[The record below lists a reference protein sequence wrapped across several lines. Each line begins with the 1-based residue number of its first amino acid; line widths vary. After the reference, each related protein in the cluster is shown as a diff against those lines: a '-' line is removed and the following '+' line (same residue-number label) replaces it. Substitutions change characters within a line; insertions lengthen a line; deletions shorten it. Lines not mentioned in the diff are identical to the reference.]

1 MTRDLTLVVPVHNE
15 SESLVEFLAGVEL
28 LARRVREERGV
39 RISVIAVD
47 DGSTD
52 DSAVQISAY
61 RPHELSSVTLLRLHR
76 NSGSHVAIA
85 TGVSAVKSSAAL
97 VLAADGQDTLGA
109 AEQMIECW
117 LDGAEVVWG
126 ERISRDDGWLDA
138 LTSRVFGWLLAPS
151 DVTGVRVPTG
161 SFILID
167 ELRVQQFQQMA
178 SLRVPTYEKVAW
190 LNSRSARV
198 PYERPHRKAGLSKWG
213 MRKRISSGMLAILR
227 SRTALIRVAR
237 YLAGAVLAAALVCI
251 AGTVLWGLL
260 FGSAPGWTTISGAIL
275 AALPFQSVFFII
287 IIEYVSRTYAAGYEL
302 PTFIITDTPRDI

>member
-1 MTRDLTLVVPVHNE
+1 M
-15 SESLVEFLAGVEL
+15 
-28 LARRVREERGV
+28 
-39 RISVIAVD
+39 IAVD

-52 DSAVQISAY
+52 DSARYLKAY
-61 RPHELSSVTLLRLHR
+61 QPIELGSVTLLRLHR

-85 TGVSAVKSSAAL
+85 MGLSEVESSAAL
-97 VLAADGQDTLGA
+97 ILAADGQDTYTA
-109 AEQMIECW
+109 AEQMIESW

-126 ERISRDDGWLDA
+126 ERVSRDDSRLDS
-138 LTSRVFGWLLAPS
+138 LTSRVFGWLLAPVDLS
-151 DVTGVRVPTG
+151 GVRVPTG

-190 LNSRSARV
+190 LNARSMRV
-198 PYERPHRKAGLSKWG
+198 PYERPRRAAGISKWG
-213 MRKRISSGMLAILR
+213 MRRRISAGISAILR

-237 YLAGAVLAAALVCI
+237 YLAVAVLVAALLCI
-251 AGTVLWGLL
+251 AGTLVWGLI

-275 AALPFQSVFFII
+275 AALAFQSVFFII

-302 PTFIITDTPRDI
+302 PTFIIVDPPRGE

>member
-1 MTRDLTLVVPVHNE
+1 MSRDLTLVVPVHNE
-15 SESLVEFLAGVEL
+15 SDSLGDFLAGVEL
-28 LARRVREERGV
+28 LARRVREEWGV
-39 RISVIAVD
+39 RIAMIAVD

-52 DSAVQISAY
+52 DSAAQIRAY
-61 RPHELSSVTLLRLHR
+61 RPSDLSSVTLLRLHR

-85 TGVSAVKSSAAL
+85 TGISAVQSSAAL
-97 VLAADGQDTLGA
+97 ILAADGQDTYVA

-126 ERISRDDGWLDA
+126 ERISRDDGRVNA
-138 LTSRVFGWLLAPS
+138 LTSRVFGWLLAPT
-151 DVTGVRVPTG
+151 DATGARVPTG

-190 LNSRSARV
+190 LNARAARV
-198 PYERPHRKAGLSKWG
+198 PYERPRREAGVSKWG
-213 MRKRISSGMLAILR
+213 IRRRISAGISAILR

-237 YLAGAVLAAALVCI
+237 YLAVAVLVAALVCI
-251 AGTVLWGLL
+251 AGTVLWGLV

-275 AALPFQSVFFII
+275 AALAFQSVFFII
-287 IIEYVSRTYAAGYEL
+287 IIEYVSRTYAAGYEF
-302 PTFIITDTPRDI
+302 PTFIITDAPRDV